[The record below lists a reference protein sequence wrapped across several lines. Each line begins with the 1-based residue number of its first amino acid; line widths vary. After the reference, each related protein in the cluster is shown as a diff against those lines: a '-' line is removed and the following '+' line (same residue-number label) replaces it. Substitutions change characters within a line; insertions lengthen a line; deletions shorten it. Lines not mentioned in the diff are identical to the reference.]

1 MPRSMT
7 GFGEAQSVKD
17 GRRYSVEVRAVNG
30 RFLKCVPRVSDDLH
44 GIESD
49 IEKVVG
55 SILRRGSVTVSVRCI
70 EESAGAAATINLA
83 ALEQYIVQVQ
93 PLATKFSHHIDIAS
107 LLSLPGVVS
116 TESDGSGVESAKPFI
131 LELVA
136 EAIGQVDTMRR
147 HEGAALAA
155 DISSHLDK
163 IQSHVDHIQGLAP
176 RVIEAYQQR
185 LRQRMESLLAE
196 VEAEFRQE
204 DLLREVAV
212 FAERTDIAEEL
223 SRLSAHLVQ
232 FRELLTNDNELIGRT
247 LDFLCQEM
255 LREANTIGSKCL
267 DSDVA
272 RYVVEV
278 KGAVDRVKEQVQNL
292 E

>member
-55 SILRRGSVTVSVRCI
+55 SILRRGSVTVSIRCT

-116 TESDGSGVESAKPFI
+116 AEADDSGVESAKPFVLKI
-131 LELVA
+131 VA

-163 IQSHVDHIQGLAP
+163 IQSHV
-176 RVIEAYQQR
+176 
-185 LRQRMESLLAE
+185 
-196 VEAEFRQE
+196 
-204 DLLREVAV
+204 
-212 FAERTDIAEEL
+212 
-223 SRLSAHLVQ
+223 
-232 FRELLTNDNELIGRT
+232 
-247 LDFLCQEM
+247 
-255 LREANTIGSKCL
+255 
-267 DSDVA
+267 
-272 RYVVEV
+272 
-278 KGAVDRVKEQVQNL
+278 
-292 E
+292 